1 MGKLESNFKSSSQ
14 KLSQCHVGQEPAPGE
29 PVQASSHSVPKHA
42 SLAAKP
48 IGHLKLVFSHCEG
61 RGHQGQHR
69 DGAAEGW
76 GNLNQISRALVRS

>member
-14 KLSQCHVGQEPAPGE
+14 KLSKCHVGQEPAPGE

-48 IGHLKLVFSHCEG
+48 IGHLKFSVTVKSEAT
-61 RGHQGQHR
+61 RGSTETELQK
-69 DGAAEGW
+69 DGET
-76 GNLNQISRALVRS
+76 